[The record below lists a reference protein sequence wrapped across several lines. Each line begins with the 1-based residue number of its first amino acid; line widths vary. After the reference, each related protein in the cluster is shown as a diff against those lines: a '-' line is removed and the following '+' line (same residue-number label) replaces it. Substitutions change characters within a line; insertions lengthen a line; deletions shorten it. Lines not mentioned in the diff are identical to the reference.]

1 MQALSAFGL
10 AGKVALITGAASGL
24 GLETARLFVEVGA
37 AVVIGDL
44 DGEAAKTAAR
54 ELDAI
59 ASLIDLSMGP
69 MDEAAAKGVLEA
81 TRQTPPDGRTLAV
94 TMDVADE
101 ASVKAAF
108 AAAAERFGGV
118 DVLVNNA
125 AYRQKADTMT
135 MPVEEWD
142 RMHAVNA
149 RGTFL
154 CLREAVTQMRAR
166 GGGAVV
172 NISSMSSGRPT
183 IFPNMHYDAS
193 KAGVDAITRLAA
205 VEFGP
210 DKIRVNSVLPG
221 GMETKGG
228 AAIRQANV
236 SMAGPAL
243 VPGRNPTGRIAQPI
257 EVARAVLFLASPAA
271 SYITG
276 VQLLVDGGF
285 TQG

>member
-1 MQALSAFGL
+1 MASLSSAGAEALAAFGL
-10 AGKVALITGAASGL
+10 AGKVALVTGAASGL
-24 GLETARLFVEVGA
+24 GLATARLFAEVGA
-37 AVVIGDL
+37 SVVIGDL
-44 DGEAAKTAAR
+44 DG
-54 ELDAI
+54 
-59 ASLIDLSMGP
+59 
-69 MDEAAAKGVLEA
+69 AAAGAAAAALQA
-81 TRQTPPDGRTLAV
+81 IGPALAV
-94 TMDVADE
+94 RMDVADE

-108 AAAAERFGGV
+108 AAAAEAFGGV

-154 CLREAVTQMRAR
+154 CLREAVAQMRNR

-172 NISSMSSGRPT
+172 NVSSMSSVHPT

-205 VEFGP
+205 VEFAKDGV
-210 DKIRVNSVLPG
+210 RVNSVLPG
-221 GMETKGG
+221 GMQTGGG
-228 AAIRQANV
+228 ARIREANV
-236 SMAGPAL
+236 DMAGPAL
-243 VPGRNPTGRIAQPI
+243 IPGRNPTGRIAEPI
-257 EVARAVLFLASPAA
+257 EMARAILFLASPAA

-276 VQLLVDGGF
+276 AQLLVDGGF
-285 TQG
+285 TVG